1 MRRSLIALSLLVT
14 ITGAAYGGE
23 NWPEFRGPGQQGHS
37 DSTGLPVEWSEST
50 NVKFKT
56 VIPGEGWSSP
66 VVWKDQVW
74 MTTATEGGHSLR
86 AVCVERESGKII
98 HDLEV
103 FRVEKLPSKNRFNS
117 YASPSPVVEEGRVYV
132 CFGSMGNAAIDTATG
147 QVLWRNNELVVE
159 HYEGPGST
167 PILYKN
173 LYILNCDGGD
183 VRYVAA
189 LDKNTGKPVWKTDRT
204 YEFGFY
210 VVGQLKKSFG
220 TPIVVNVE
228 GQDQLISVGTRRV
241 EAYDPETGRPLWYVD
256 LEGYAYSIAPRPV
269 VGEGMV
275 FICTGYNK
283 ADLLAVRL
291 PKAND
296 KGDLTKSHVV
306 WKFTQGVPF
315 KPSLL
320 FHEGLL
326 YFVSDNGIARCVEA
340 KTGKQV
346 WQKRIAG
353 NYSASPTLADGKIYF
368 FSEDPVATVIAPG
381 REFRKLAENE
391 LEAGCLASPAVAGKA
406 LFVRTK
412 THLYRIEQ

>member
-1 MRRSLIALSLLVT
+1 MRRTLIALFLLSVF
-14 ITGAAYGGE
+14 TGPIPAGE
-23 NWPEFRGPGQQGHS
+23 NWPEFRGPTQQGHF
-37 DSTGLPVEWSEST
+37 DSTDLPVEWSESK
-50 NVKFKT
+50 NIQFKAE
-56 VIPGEGWSSP
+56 IPGQGWSSP
-66 VVWKDQVW
+66 VVWKNQVW
-74 MTTATEGGHSLR
+74 LTTATDAGHSLR
-86 AVCVERESGKII
+86 ALCVDRDSGKIL

-117 YASPSPVVEEGRVYV
+117 YASPSPVVEEGRLYV

-167 PILYKN
+167 PVLYKN

-183 VRYVAA
+183 ARYVAA
-189 LDKNTGKPVWKTDRT
+189 LDKNTGKLVWKTDRT
-204 YEFGFY
+204 YQFGFY
-210 VVGQLKKSFG
+210 VVGPLKKSFG
-220 TPIVVNVE
+220 TPIVVNVD
-228 GQDQLISVGTRRV
+228 GKDQLISVGTRRA
-241 EAYDPETGRPLWYVD
+241 EAYDPETGKPLWFVD
-256 LEGYAYSIAPRPV
+256 LEGYSYSIAPRPV
-269 VGEGMV
+269 VGDGMV

-291 PKAND
+291 PKSNET
-296 KGDLTKSHVV
+296 GDLTKSHVA

-326 YFVSDNGIARCVEA
+326 YFVSDNGIARCLEA
-340 KTGKQV
+340 KSGKQL
-346 WQKRIAG
+346 WQKRIPG
-353 NYSASPTLADGKIYF
+353 NYSASPTFAEGRIYF

-381 REFRKLAENE
+381 REFEKLSENE
-391 LEAGCLASPAVAGKA
+391 LEAGCLASPAVAGRA

-412 THLYRIEQ
+412 SHLYRIEN